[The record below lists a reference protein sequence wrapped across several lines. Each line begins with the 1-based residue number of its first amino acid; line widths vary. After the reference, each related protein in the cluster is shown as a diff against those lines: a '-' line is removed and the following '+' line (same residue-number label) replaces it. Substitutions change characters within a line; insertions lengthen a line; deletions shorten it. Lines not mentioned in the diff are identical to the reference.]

1 MDIDIFNSNMIFIAH
16 FVQTILSKKNYIA
29 FKINILFY
37 LILEIEPMTLPLI
50 IRALMFAK

>member
-29 FKINILFY
+29 FKIKFLFY
-37 LILEIEPMTLPLI
+37 LILGIEPMTLPLI